1 MPSRGEAKVDVA
13 VVGAGLA
20 GLTAARDLRKAG
32 RSVVVLEARD
42 RVGGRLLNE
51 PIGNGDVV
59 EVGGQWIGPTQDRI
73 AALARELGIE
83 TFPTYS
89 EGQHVI
95 EFEGK
100 LIRHTGTIPR
110 ISGRALIDLA
120 RAQRKLDSMAR
131 QVPLE
136 SPWTASKASEWDS
149 QTFWSWMRANLFTK
163 GAWSLVQLVVEA
175 VFAAEAEDLSLLH
188 VLFYIHSAGGFDRL
202 VDTEGGAQQ
211 DRFVGGSQLVAEKM
225 AEDLGRLVVLE
236 TPVRRIA
243 QSSKATRV
251 TAEGMLVT
259 ARRTIV
265 ALPPAL
271 CGRLVYD
278 PPMPGFRDQLTQRMP
293 QGSVIKCMAVYDEPF
308 WRSEGLTGQATSDT
322 GPLKLTFDNSPP
334 SGTPGVLLGF
344 LEGRAARLLGREP
357 EAFRREVV
365 LDCLSR
371 YFGPRAL
378 EARRYI
384 ERSWADEEFTR
395 GCYGCYMPPGGWT
408 GFGPALRDPVG
419 RVHWAGAE
427 TATVWSGYMDGA
439 VQSGERAARE
449 VIAAEGWDQAAAV
462 KVLSGEAPP
471 AERVPA

>member
-1 MPSRGEAKVDVA
+1 MAGRGEAKVDVA
-13 VVGAGLA
+13 VIGAGLA
-20 GLTAARDLRKAG
+20 GLTAARELRKAG

-51 PIGNGDVV
+51 PLGNGEVV

-73 AALARELGIE
+73 AELAKELGIE

-89 EGQHVI
+89 TGKHVI

-110 ISGRALIDLA
+110 ISGRALMDLA
-120 RAQRKLDSMAR
+120 RAQRKLDAMAR

-136 SPWTASKASEWDS
+136 APWQAAKATEWDA

-163 GAWSLVQLVVEA
+163 GAWSLVQLAVEA
-175 VFAAEAEDLSLLH
+175 VFAAQPEDLSLLH
-188 VLFYIHSAGGFDRL
+188 VLFYIHSAGGFDKL

-211 DRFVGGSQLVAEKM
+211 DRFVGGSQLVAERM
-225 AEDLGRLVVLE
+225 AEELGRLVVLE
-236 TPVRRIA
+236 APVRRIA
-243 QSSKATRV
+243 QSETGARV
-251 TAEGMLVT
+251 TAEGMFVR
-259 ARRTIV
+259 ARRVIV
-265 ALPPAL
+265 ALPPTL

-278 PPMPGFRDQLTQRMP
+278 PPLPGFRDQLTQRMP
-293 QGSVIKCMAVYDEPF
+293 QGAVIKCMAVYNEPF
-308 WRSEGLTGQATSDT
+308 WRGDGLTGQATSDT

-334 SGTPGVLLGF
+334 SGSPGVLLGF
-344 LEGRAARLLGREP
+344 LEGRQARLLGREP
-357 EAFRREVV
+357 VALRREVV

-378 EARRYI
+378 EPVDYI

-395 GCYGCYMPPGGWT
+395 GCYGCYMPPGAWT
-408 GFGPALRDPVG
+408 GFGTALRDPVG
-419 RVHWAGAE
+419 RLHWAGAE

-439 VQSGERAARE
+439 VQSGQRAARE
-449 VIAAEGWDQAAAV
+449 VIDAEGWDQAAPV
-462 KVLSGEAPP
+462 KALSEAGLP